1 MALHSVGAEY
11 DRRPYGE
18 RKPSGFLAG
27 HRNHTSSGELQQNR
41 MVFLRPMPSISF
53 SVISDAR
60 SATAVGTS
68 PELSAQ
74 VAAAGRRL
82 VLDKVGE
89 SRRDTTA
96 AQRWQLEHIVRR

>member
-1 MALHSVGAEY
+1 VGAEY

-27 HRNHTSSGELQQNR
+27 RRIHMSSSELQKNR
-41 MVFLRPMPSISF
+41 MAFLLPKPSITF
-53 SVISDAR
+53 SVTSDAC

-68 PELSAQ
+68 PELSAW

-82 VLDKVGE
+82 VLDKVGK
-89 SRRDTTA
+89 SRKVTTA
-96 AQRWQLEHIVRR
+96 VRRWQLEQIVRR

>member
-1 MALHSVGAEY
+1 VGAEY

-18 RKPSGFLAG
+18 RKPSGFLAS
-27 HRNHTSSGELQQNR
+27 HLNHAPSGELQQNPT
-41 MVFLRPMPSISF
+41 VFLRPKPSISF
-53 SVISDAR
+53 SVTSDAC

-68 PELSAQ
+68 PELSAW

-82 VLDKVGE
+82 VSDKVGE

>member
-1 MALHSVGAEY
+1 MGAEY

-27 HRNHTSSGELQQNR
+27 HRNHTSSSELQQNR

-53 SVISDAR
+53 SVTSDAC

-68 PELSAQ
+68 PELSAW

-82 VLDKVGE
+82 VLDKVDK
-89 SRRDTTA
+89 SRKVTA
-96 AQRWQLEHIVRR
+96 AVQRW